1 MKNLKKLFAVCLA
14 LVMLLSCVPAAFAA
28 EVDDATI
35 DMDAECSLTIWKYD
49 FTNARKDGVWDDDS
63 FISTGWREPYVEEV
77 LGEAV
82 RVGDANG
89 EIDNPLGNG
98 QNSNGYA
105 QKGIAF
111 TILRVA
117 DFVTY
122 SEPANDEHPECEL
135 IELLYGFD
143 SVEAADLLAAIG
155 LADGA
160 GRAEYA
166 DSLNNQLV
174 PMSEEA
180 AAIESTIY
188 YYTSDTL
195 NKALYDSLSAN
206 ATAVKDALE
215 AYVKANPNAI
225 VMEKTNE
232 NGKTMER
239 GLQTG
244 LYICVETSVSES
256 VLTTNPFFVSLP
268 MTSVS
273 GDSNSASPEGG
284 HVWNYNV
291 VVYPKDEVSIPELTK
306 EVRESASQ
314 STGKNNGT
322 DEITDG
328 FDHIATG
335 SSGDVMEY
343 QILSTLGAITS
354 DATKYTHLSYYDT
367 ICGGIDYNK
376 NLKDV
381 KIEVYSDKDCTDKVA
396 TWLQD
401 DGRFT
406 ITYSSDD
413 RHMTIDITE
422 AGLAEINGDS
432 ANVNGHLYKG
442 YSNYTLRITYTATIN
457 SDDSFIYGEAG
468 NDNEVVMTWKRTS
481 TEYYDTLIDDC
492 HVFSFGLD
500 LTKIFSD
507 IDSESAT
514 EMDMFKHVK
523 FRIRN
528 VSDGYW
534 LTAAR
539 DEETGIYYVTGHV
552 TEEADSTIFYP
563 VTSGGEFGKIV
574 IKGCE
579 EDSYEIFEIET
590 ANGYIKLKDSVMVDI
605 WVEEDALHPCDI
617 YSKDILGVLQNDPH
631 YNFDGGHDLSLS
643 NIPQTQLAHNYL
655 LSYAAVNG
663 KDTDML
669 TDGESEG
676 ALAYVQP
683 IKNDKGFDLPQ
694 TGDNGVWMYGAIGI
708 TMMAGALVVILLA
721 SKKSKKNQSAR

>member
-1 MKNLKKLFAVCLA
+1 MKHLKKLFAICLVLA
-14 LVMLLSCVPAAFAA
+14 LALTCIPAAFAA

-49 FTNARKDGVWDDDS
+49 FTNARKDGVWTDDS

-89 EIDNPLGNG
+89 ETDNPLGNG

-105 QKGIAF
+105 QKGIEF

-117 DFVTY
+117 DFITY
-122 SEPANDEHPECEL
+122 TEPANDEHPEYEL
-135 IELLYGFD
+135 IQLLYGFD
-143 SVEAADLLAAIG
+143 SVEAADLLEAIG
-155 LADGA
+155 LANGA
-160 GRAEYA
+160 GRCEYA
-166 DSLNNQLV
+166 DSLNTDSN
-174 PMSEEA
+174 
-180 AAIESTIY
+180 STVY

-195 NKALYDSLSAN
+195 NQALYDSLNEN

-215 AYVKANPNAI
+215 AYVKNSDASI

-232 NGKTMER
+232 NGKTMKR

-244 LYICVETSVSES
+244 LYICVETSVTES
-256 VLTTNPFFVSLP
+256 VLSTNPFFVSLP
-268 MTSVS
+268 MTTVS

-284 HVWNYNV
+284 HQWNYNV

-306 EVRESASQ
+306 EVRESASK

-322 DEITDG
+322 DDINDG
-328 FDHIATG
+328 FAHIATG

-343 QILSTLGAITS
+343 QIISTLGAITS
-354 DATKYTHLSYYDT
+354 DATKYTCLSYYDS

-381 KIEVYSDKDCTDKVA
+381 KIEIYSDKDCTDKVA

-401 DGRFT
+401 DGRFSV
-406 ITYSSDD
+406 TYSSDD

-432 ANVNGHLYKG
+432 SNVNGHLYKG
-442 YSNYTLRITYTATIN
+442 YSNYTLRITYSATVN

-500 LTKIFSD
+500 LTKVFSD

-514 EMDMFKHVK
+514 EMDMFKHVQFK
-523 FRIRN
+523 IRN
-528 VSDGYW
+528 VTDGYW
-534 LTAAR
+534 LTATR

-552 TEEADSTIFYP
+552 EEKTDATIFYP
-563 VTSGGEFGKIV
+563 VTSGGEYGKII

-579 EDSYEIFEIET
+579 DDTYEIFELET
-590 ANGYIKLKDSVMVDI
+590 ANGYTKMKDSVLVDI
-605 WVEEDALHPCDI
+605 WVEEDTLHPCDI

-631 YNFDGGHDLSLS
+631 YSFDGGYDLSLS

-655 LSYAAVNG
+655 LAYARVDG

-669 TDGESEG
+669 TDGESDG

-683 IKNDKGFDLPQ
+683 IMNNKGFDLPQ
-694 TGDNGVWMYGAIGI
+694 TGDNGVWMYGAVGI
-708 TMMAGALVVILLA
+708 TMMAGALLVILLA
-721 SKKSKKNQSAR
+721 VKKNKKEQSAQ

>member
-1 MKNLKKLFAVCLA
+1 
-14 LVMLLSCVPAAFAA
+14 
-28 EVDDATI
+28 
-35 DMDAECSLTIWKYD
+35 
-49 FTNARKDGVWDDDS
+49 
-63 FISTGWREPYVEEV
+63 
-77 LGEAV
+77 
-82 RVGDANG
+82 
-89 EIDNPLGNG
+89 
-98 QNSNGYA
+98 
-105 QKGIAF
+105 
-111 TILRVA
+111 
-117 DFVTY
+117 
-122 SEPANDEHPECEL
+122 
-135 IELLYGFD
+135 
-143 SVEAADLLAAIG
+143 
-155 LADGA
+155 
-160 GRAEYA
+160 
-166 DSLNNQLV
+166 
-174 PMSEEA
+174 
-180 AAIESTIY
+180 
-188 YYTSDTL
+188 
-195 NKALYDSLSAN
+195 
-206 ATAVKDALE
+206 
-215 AYVKANPNAI
+215 
-225 VMEKTNE
+225 
-232 NGKTMER
+232 MER

-273 GDSNSASPEGG
+273 GNSNSASPEGG

-306 EVRESASQ
+306 EVRESASL

-343 QILSTLGAITS
+343 QILTTLGAITS

-401 DGRFT
+401 DGHFT
-406 ITYSSDD
+406 VTYSSDD

-643 NIPQTQLAHNYL
+643 NIPQTQPAHNYL

-721 SKKSKKNQSAR
+721 SKKNKKNQSAR

>member
-1 MKNLKKLFAVCLA
+1 MKHLKKLFAICLVLA
-14 LVMLLSCVPAAFAA
+14 LALTGIPAAFAA

-49 FTNARKDGVWDDDS
+49 FTNARKDGVWTDDS

-89 EIDNPLGNG
+89 ETDNPLGNG

-105 QKGIAF
+105 QKGIEF

-117 DFVTY
+117 DFITY
-122 SEPANDEHPECEL
+122 TEPANDEHPGYEL
-135 IELLYGFD
+135 IQLLYGFD
-143 SVEAADLLAAIG
+143 SVEAADLLEAIG
-155 LADGA
+155 LANGA
-160 GRAEYA
+160 GRCEYA
-166 DSLNNQLV
+166 DSLNTDPNTTV
-174 PMSEEA
+174 
-180 AAIESTIY
+180 Y

-195 NKALYDSLSAN
+195 NKALYDSLNEN

-215 AYVKANPNAI
+215 AYVKNSDAAI

-232 NGKTMER
+232 NGKTMKR

-244 LYICVETSVSES
+244 LYICVETSVTES
-256 VLTTNPFFVSLP
+256 VLSTNPFFVSLP
-268 MTSVS
+268 MTTVS

-284 HVWNYNV
+284 HQWNYNV

-306 EVRESASQ
+306 EVRESASK

-322 DEITDG
+322 DDINDG
-328 FDHIATG
+328 FAHIATG

-343 QILSTLGAITS
+343 QIISTLGAITS
-354 DATKYTHLSYYDT
+354 DATKYTCLSYYDS

-381 KIEVYSDKDCTDKVA
+381 KIEIYSDKDCTDKVA

-406 ITYSSDD
+406 VTYSSDD

-432 ANVNGHLYKG
+432 TNVNGHLYKG
-442 YSNYTLRITYTATIN
+442 YSNYTLRITYSATVN
-457 SDDSFIYGEAG
+457 SDDSFIFGEAG

-500 LTKIFSD
+500 LTKVFSD

-528 VSDGYW
+528 VTDNYW
-534 LTAAR
+534 LTATR

-552 TEEADSTIFYP
+552 EEETDATIFYP
-563 VTSGGEFGKIV
+563 VTSGGEYGKII

-579 EDSYEIFEIET
+579 EDTYEIFELET
-590 ANGYIKLKDSVMVDI
+590 ANGYTKMKDSVLVDI
-605 WVEEDALHPCDI
+605 WVEEDTLHPCDI

-631 YNFDGGHDLSLS
+631 YSFDGGYDLSLS

-655 LSYAAVNG
+655 LAYARVDG
-663 KDTDML
+663 RDTDML
-669 TDGESEG
+669 TDGESDG

-683 IKNDKGFDLPQ
+683 IMNNKGFDLPQ
-694 TGDNGVWMYGAIGI
+694 TGDNGVWMYGAVGI
-708 TMMAGALVVILLA
+708 TMMAGALLVILLA
-721 SKKSKKNQSAR
+721 VKKNKKEQSAQ